1 MYWAIQVTTGIGG
14 DINPDSNTQ
23 VALTIVAIVWGLL
36 MFASVIGAMS
46 SAVAALDAKG
56 IQRTQALD
64 KIRSYMSRRNIGR
77 QVQNE
82 IVNYYSFL
90 LNANHDD
97 DDSIDLTKLPVLL
110 QIKLELALKH
120 QKVKTIPLFRGLEPF
135 AILTIVQNLRSFIA
149 LPTQLLFTADTHG
162 STMYVLDR
170 GCVHLSLPQSMA
182 RITIGSP
189 HKDKASDDFGAL
201 FPAGGLRPKRRNRSM
216 YNMYAGG
223 AAGPPVGGVRDA
235 VPKEVEEAWRLA
247 LCDYEATS
255 HGTIS
260 IEVLKL
266 QGDYFGENTMLG
278 QAHYTSARSEAYS
291 ELFALGFENME
302 HAVRE
307 FPKLAVRCARAVQ
320 MRRKRVK
327 AAISVFL
334 ARQYTKSQGAAKD
347 APSSQGLVMFEEK
360 MSAAQ
365 TIQTWWENVNR
376 DLDAEDILDL
386 SDDDGDDGGDTKF
399 KRSDIA
405 SLRDL
410 RKTLTNIA
418 PPVFSKGAPAAA
430 SDAAVSD
437 ASPAAA
443 AAGAVVESAD
453 GSSVTIGRD
462 EYAKLN
468 DLLEK
473 LHKSV
478 ETAERAK
485 TEALREAPLEDHR
498 QTLSRR
504 RTTRLSVMQRSRID
518 EDGAYDA
525 EAEQRTP
532 RSRAGTRQGTG
543 FQRPSQFPRH
553 ATGVAKRSMVSGGG
567 RQFGSAPAMSGGRTS
582 TAGRVKV
589 VAPREGGLAEVQP
602 HRRGPASELGLV
614 HPVADVEDAK
624 DA

>member
-1 MYWAIQVTTGIGG
+1 
-14 DINPDSNTQ
+14 
-23 VALTIVAIVWGLL
+23 
-36 MFASVIGAMS
+36 
-46 SAVAALDAKG
+46 
-56 IQRTQALD
+56 
-64 KIRSYMSRRNIGR
+64 
-77 QVQNE
+77 
-82 IVNYYSFL
+82 
-90 LNANHDD
+90 
-97 DDSIDLTKLPVLL
+97 
-110 QIKLELALKH
+110 
-120 QKVKTIPLFRGLEPF
+120 
-135 AILTIVQNLRSFIA
+135 
-149 LPTQLLFTADTHG
+149 
-162 STMYVLDR
+162 
-170 GCVHLSLPQSMA
+170 
-182 RITIGSP
+182 
-189 HKDKASDDFGAL
+189 
-201 FPAGGLRPKRRNRSM
+201 
-216 YNMYAGG
+216 
-223 AAGPPVGGVRDA
+223 
-235 VPKEVEEAWRLA
+235 
-247 LCDYEATS
+247 
-255 HGTIS
+255 
-260 IEVLKL
+260 
-266 QGDYFGENTMLG
+266 
-278 QAHYTSARSEAYS
+278 
-291 ELFALGFENME
+291 
-302 HAVRE
+302 
-307 FPKLAVRCARAVQ
+307 
-320 MRRKRVK
+320 
-327 AAISVFL
+327 
-334 ARQYTKSQGAAKD
+334 
-347 APSSQGLVMFEEK
+347 
-360 MSAAQ
+360 
-365 TIQTWWENVNR
+365 
-376 DLDAEDILDL
+376 
-386 SDDDGDDGGDTKF
+386 
-399 KRSDIA
+399 
-405 SLRDL
+405 L

-443 AAGAVVESAD
+443 APGAVVESAD

-518 EDGAYDA
+518 EDGAYEA

-567 RQFGSAPAMSGGRTS
+567 RQFGSAPAMGSSRTS

-602 HRRGPASELGLV
+602 YRRGPASELGLV

>member
-1 MYWAIQVTTGIGG
+1 M
-14 DINPDSNTQ
+14 
-23 VALTIVAIVWGLL
+23 
-36 MFASVIGAMS
+36 AS
-46 SAVAALDAKG
+46 
-56 IQRTQALD
+56 
-64 KIRSYMSRRNIGR
+64 
-77 QVQNE
+77 
-82 IVNYYSFL
+82 
-90 LNANHDD
+90 
-97 DDSIDLTKLPVLL
+97 
-110 QIKLELALKH
+110 
-120 QKVKTIPLFRGLEPF
+120 
-135 AILTIVQNLRSFIA
+135 
-149 LPTQLLFTADTHG
+149 
-162 STMYVLDR
+162 
-170 GCVHLSLPQSMA
+170 
-182 RITIGSP
+182 
-189 HKDKASDDFGAL
+189 
-201 FPAGGLRPKRRNRSM
+201 
-216 YNMYAGG
+216 
-223 AAGPPVGGVRDA
+223 
-235 VPKEVEEAWRLA
+235 
-247 LCDYEATS
+247 
-255 HGTIS
+255 
-260 IEVLKL
+260 
-266 QGDYFGENTMLG
+266 
-278 QAHYTSARSEAYS
+278 
-291 ELFALGFENME
+291 
-302 HAVRE
+302 
-307 FPKLAVRCARAVQ
+307 
-320 MRRKRVK
+320 
-327 AAISVFL
+327 SVFL

-418 PPVFSKGAPAAA
+418 PPLFSKGAPAAA

-567 RQFGSAPAMSGGRTS
+567 RQFGSAPAMGNRSS
-582 TAGRVKV
+582 IAGRVKV

-602 HRRGPASELGLV
+602 YRRGPASELGLV